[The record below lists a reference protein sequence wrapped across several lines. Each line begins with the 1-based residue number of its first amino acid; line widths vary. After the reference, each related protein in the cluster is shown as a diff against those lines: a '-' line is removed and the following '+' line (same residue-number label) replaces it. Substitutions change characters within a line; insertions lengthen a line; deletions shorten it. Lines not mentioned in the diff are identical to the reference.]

1 MKLSELKENIDLWEK
16 ERSRREKVLILL
28 ISILLPIFL
37 FYKLYY
43 EARQERII
51 KLKDEIK
58 NIELDIAKYESYVKK
73 EKEVEFKLKEREK
86 FLKEVQEIL
95 LTEEEIPQLLK
106 DISKLIKK
114 NKLELLIFSPK
125 IETERDYYNEI
136 TVEIQIKGNYKDIIN
151 FLNDITRIQRVVN
164 INKMEFT
171 SSEGEEK
178 IVFKG
183 TIVTYKFT
191 GKLLQTKNK
200 I

>member
-1 MKLSELKENIDLWEK
+1 MKLSELKENIELWEK

-43 EARQERII
+43 DVRQERII

-58 NIELDIAKYESYVKK
+58 NIELDIAKYEGFVKK

-86 FLKEVQEIL
+86 FLKEAQEIL
-95 LTEEEIPQLLK
+95 PTEEEIPQLLK

-114 NKLELLIFSPK
+114 NKLELLFFLPK

-136 TVEIQIKGNYKDIIN
+136 TVEIQIKGNYKDIIK

-164 INKMEFT
+164 INTMEFT
-171 SSEGEEK
+171 SSEREEK

-191 GKLLQTKNK
+191 GKLLQTKNR

>member
-1 MKLSELKENIDLWEK
+1 MKLSELKENIELWEK

-43 EARQERII
+43 EVRQERII
-51 KLKDEIK
+51 KLKKEIK
-58 NIELDIAKYESYVKK
+58 NIELDIAKYEGFVKK

-86 FLKEVQEIL
+86 FLKEAQEIL
-95 LTEEEIPQLLK
+95 PTEEEIPQLLK
-106 DISKLIKK
+106 DISRLIKK
-114 NKLELLIFSPK
+114 NKLELLFFLPK

-136 TVEIQIKGNYKDIIN
+136 TVEIQIKGNYKDIIK

-164 INKMEFT
+164 INTMEFT
-171 SSEGEEK
+171 SSEREEK

-191 GKLLQTKNK
+191 GKLLQTKNR